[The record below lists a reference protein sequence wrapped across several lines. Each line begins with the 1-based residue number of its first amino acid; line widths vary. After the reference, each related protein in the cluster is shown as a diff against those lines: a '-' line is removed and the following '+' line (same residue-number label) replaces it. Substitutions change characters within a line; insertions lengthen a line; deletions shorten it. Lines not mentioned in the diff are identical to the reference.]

1 MPKVE
6 VPLPASF
13 LVKEAQ
19 GEVRPKVGGG
29 VLRKLPEQRM
39 ALASS

>member
-19 GEVRPKVGGG
+19 GEVRPKLRLGGG
-29 VLRKLPEQRM
+29 GFAQAP
-39 ALASS
+39 